1 MSINLILSLLRLTLK
16 IITIIITI
24 KGGCHMNYK
33 LSSNNIIFKFSKNNP
48 PAIKVTAGDTI
59 EIQTCDCF
67 ADQVQTSEDKLESI
81 DWDRINP
88 ATGPVFIEGA
98 LEGDVLKV
106 FIEDIFLNSQG
117 VMAAGKDL
125 GVLGDELEGLN
136 SKIIPVIDNKALFNS
151 EISLP
156 LSPMIGVIGVA
167 PNSEDTNTGTPGSH
181 GGNMDNTMIAKG
193 SVLYLPVSVDGA
205 LFALGDL
212 HAAMGDGEI
221 GVTGIEIAGTV
232 KVRFEVIK
240 DLKIDNPVLENASH
254 FTTIASS
261 KTVDEAVDLC
271 VHNMF
276 ELLQERLPLSRHEI
290 VMLMSAVGETQICQV
305 VDPLKT
311 ARFVM
316 PKWILEKYNFTL

>member
-1 MSINLILSLLRLTLK
+1 
-16 IITIIITI
+16 
-24 KGGCHMNYK
+24 MNYK

-48 PAIKVTAGDTI
+48 PAIKVAAGDTI

-67 ADQVQTSEDKLESI
+67 ADQVQTSEDRLESI
-81 DWDRINP
+81 DWNRINP

-98 LEGDVLKV
+98 VEGDVLKV
-106 FIEDIFLNSQG
+106 FIEDITLNSQG

-125 GVLGDELEGLN
+125 GVLGDALEGLN
-136 SKIIPVIDNKALFNS
+136 SKLIAVNENKAVFNS

-156 LSPMIGVIGVA
+156 LNPMIGVIGVA
-167 PNSEDTNTGTPGSH
+167 PGSEEINTGTPGSH

-193 SVLYLPVSVDGA
+193 SILYLPVSVNGA

-232 KVRFEVIK
+232 KVRFEVLK
-240 DLKIDNPVLENASH
+240 GLKIDNPMLENTNH

-261 KTVDEAVDLC
+261 ETVDEAINLC

-276 ELLQERLPLSRHEI
+276 ELLAEKLPFDKHEI
-290 VMLMSAVGETQICQV
+290 VMLMSAVGQTQICQV

-311 ARFVM
+311 ARFVI
-316 PKWILEKYNFTL
+316 PKWVLEKYNFTL